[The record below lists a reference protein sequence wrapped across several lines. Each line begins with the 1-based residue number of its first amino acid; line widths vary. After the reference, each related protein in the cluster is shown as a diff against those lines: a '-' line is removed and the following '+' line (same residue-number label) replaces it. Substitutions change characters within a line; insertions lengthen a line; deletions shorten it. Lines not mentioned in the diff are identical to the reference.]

1 MMEDSIDQIKPLIR
15 FRLTQLDTISLSPDD
30 CSTHALRTSP
40 FLPAG
45 RQLYKVPVIR
55 IFGATPAGQ
64 RVLAHVHGAMS
75 YFYVQYDGPI
85 DPDTVHRFIRR
96 LGHALNYATAASLG
110 QVNSNKSG
118 DRSRHQY
125 VAYIA
130 ICKGV
135 PFYGF
140 HVGYRYFLKIYCLQ
154 ARFKKRMADLLR
166 SGKVIDPSSYSPF
179 QTSNNQ
185 RASSARAGFKIFEEH
200 IPFHLQFMLDHNLY
214 GCGMI
219 ELSECS
225 FRLPLPV
232 DPAQSSNSDV
242 RGLFSSSNVSNDLL
256 GPPSLTKTSYCTLE
270 IDCHVSA
277 IMNRHIVQ
285 ERSLH
290 DDFHELVGNPIFGDE
305 KLVHS
310 VKELWEDE
318 RRRRQ
323 ARGMTGPHEVSESG
337 PSSQRIYG
345 KGEQPEWAMEPDY
358 RQQIKA
364 LVDQDLRKRAETR
377 FESFVKPQSHL
388 SNLIPTTFQAI
399 EAIHISTWIR
409 DETNENPFGV
419 WAINGIGISRLDTEK
434 GGRTGSPETIKMNG
448 PSRGEEE
455 EVCESIDVSILQ
467 SQMQDYKDDAL
478 DEDNNAAM
486 NIELKEYEDVDL
498 PDMDW
503 DALEE
508 LDGPLEHEWDIE
520 ADADRATAQG
530 RSESRGLNTTPRK
543 TKGSIVSRNGTAS
556 PASRRMMTPRKS
568 KSTHPGAA
576 GISGTDLFSPS
587 NSSAA
592 AAIETPSKRQNTLI
606 EHFSPQKLNVSK
618 CDSNTKAPT
627 TPTRGQALP
636 IITNEMR
643 KRTTREQ
650 DDGFAQPK
658 EGKMMKFI
666 SRQGASPARVA
677 QQASSKQTEK
687 PPRPPYPEPIIDS
700 NHPSPAP
707 IPQNDKPPV
716 DETLFEDLTF
726 SDFALT
732 PSTLPNSQPP
742 SQPPQLPA
750 HTTPISSSN
759 DFLVDSARRARSS
772 KRLSIILTTPIV
784 LKKSTHSWYQYSI
797 TPPASKE
804 LVRTLVPAKVYK
816 DPFYSDPND
825 VSSRKREYGG
835 RLYTILGSTLRY
847 LPEFTHQLDMSFM
860 GAGGSVGGV
869 GEKKARIARW
879 EFAIGPP
886 RISELREHQILEKS
900 KRPENYLMISQ
911 IEGPTQMN
919 EGYKYTPLKKKVENQ
934 DQESQQMDVLA
945 VEVHAKNRGTLRPDP
960 SQDPIEVVFYCLQ
973 SSRRLESGNGRR
985 PGTYVGMIIVKGGKD
1000 DNQKVK
1006 YALNDCLV
1014 EVVETEIEL
1023 MNLLI
1028 DKVRDWD
1035 PEVLTGFE
1043 LESWSWGYVMGRG
1056 RELDFDV
1063 VHEFGR
1069 VKRESH
1075 GRFAGKDDKWGYTH
1089 GSSIRVSGR
1098 HVLSIWRIIRSEFA
1112 VTQYTFEN
1120 LVFHILRKRL
1130 PHYSFATLGTW
1141 WRSGSIERQRRVLL
1155 YYLDRVEL
1163 DLHLMDET
1171 EIISRNAEISR
1182 VLGVDFFSAISRGSQ
1197 FKVESVLFRIAKP
1210 ENYLLPSPSR
1220 EEVGQQNAA
1229 ECIPLIMEPQSAFY
1243 KSPLIVL
1250 DFQSLYPSIMIAY
1263 NYCYST
1269 CLGRI
1274 GTFKG
1279 TSKFGTS
1286 ALDLPDG
1293 LLGLLKDHLIV
1304 SPNGL
1309 MFVKPQVR
1317 KSLLSKMLSEF
1328 LDTRVMIKES
1338 MKAVKDDKGMCK
1350 MMNARQLGLKFI
1362 ANVTYGYTSA
1372 SFSGRMPCVE
1382 IADAIVQTGRET
1394 LEKSM
1399 EFIHSVKEWDAK
1411 VVYGD
1416 TDSLFVY
1423 LPGRTKEDAFR
1434 IGKEMA
1440 EAVTKRNPAPVKLK
1454 FEKVYLPCVLMAKK
1468 RYVGSKY
1475 ESLADVEPHLE
1486 AKGIEVI
1493 RRDGIPALQK
1503 IQETCLKKLF
1513 RTQDLSDIK
1522 AYLYRQWQ
1530 RLLLGKVSIQDFT
1543 FAKEVKLGTYSEN
1556 VPPPP
1561 GALIAARKM
1570 ASDPRTEPAYAERVP
1585 YVIVK
1590 GAPQSRLRDRAVP
1603 PEVVLENPMLALD
1616 SEYYITRVFIPS
1628 LARIFNLIGV
1638 DIASWY
1644 ASMPKFV
1651 RIHKPIK
1658 AGPTEDAK
1666 EESDVVNEIAQVQA
1680 QAQARVGVMVDEHF
1694 RSDRCMN
1701 CEEEMIES
1709 GEVSRG
1715 ILLCQA
1721 CCEQPDGV
1729 AYALMVRARAREKK
1743 LRDIEGACRVCSNTP
1758 ALESVDCDSLDCGR
1772 MYERIRA
1779 STAASVEAGTEV
1791 LETVK
1796 WLDGA
1801 SKKKYTDTAKGKEL
1815 EW

>member
-1 MMEDSIDQIKPLIR
+1 MIVQDSINQSKPLIR
-15 FRLTQLDTISLSPDD
+15 FRLTQLDAVSLSPDD
-30 CSTHALRTSP
+30 CSSHALRTSP

-45 RQLYKVPVIR
+45 RQLNKVPVIR

-110 QVNSNKSG
+110 QVNSNKSA

-130 ICKGV
+130 LCKGV

-166 SGKVIDPSSYSPF
+166 SGKVIDPSSHSPY

-185 RASSARAGFKIFEEH
+185 RGSSARAGFKVFEEH

-225 FRLPLPV
+225 FRLPLP
-232 DPAQSSNSDV
+232 DDLPQSPNSNV
-242 RGLFSSSNVSNDLL
+242 AGLFSAGNVPTDLL
-256 GPPSLTKTSYCTLE
+256 GPRSLTKTSHCTLE

-285 ERSLH
+285 ERALH
-290 DDFHELVGNPIFGDE
+290 DDFHELLGNPAFGDE

-337 PSSQRIYG
+337 PSSQRIFG

-364 LVDQDLRKRAETR
+364 LVDQELRKRGESR
-377 FESFVKPQSHL
+377 FESFVKPQSYL
-388 SNLIPTTFQAI
+388 SNMIPTTFQAV
-399 EAIHISTWIR
+399 EAIHMSTWIR

-419 WAINGIGISRLDTEK
+419 WAINGIGISRLA
-434 GGRTGSPETIKMNG
+434 
-448 PSRGEEE
+448 GE
-455 EVCESIDVSILQ
+455 
-467 SQMQDYKDDAL
+467 QDYKDDAP
-478 DEDNNAAM
+478 DEDNDAAM

-498 PDMDW
+498 PD
-503 DALEE
+503 
-508 LDGPLEHEWDIE
+508 P
-520 ADADRATAQG
+520 
-530 RSESRGLNTTPRK
+530 
-543 TKGSIVSRNGTAS
+543 
-556 PASRRMMTPRKS
+556 
-568 KSTHPGAA
+568 
-576 GISGTDLFSPS
+576 
-587 NSSAA
+587 
-592 AAIETPSKRQNTLI
+592 
-606 EHFSPQKLNVSK
+606 
-618 CDSNTKAPT
+618 
-627 TPTRGQALP
+627 
-636 IITNEMR
+636 
-643 KRTTREQ
+643 
-650 DDGFAQPK
+650 
-658 EGKMMKFI
+658 
-666 SRQGASPARVA
+666 
-677 QQASSKQTEK
+677 TEK
-687 PPRPPYPEPIIDS
+687 PSHPPYPEPLINS
-700 NHPSPAP
+700 KRHSHAS
-707 IPQNDKPPV
+707 IPQIDKPSF
-716 DETLFEDLTF
+716 DETLLEDLTF

-732 PSTLPNSQPP
+732 PSTQPNSQPQQQQQ
-742 SQPPQLPA
+742 QPQQLPA

-759 DFLVDSARRARSS
+759 DFSMDSARRARSS
-772 KRLSIILTTPIV
+772 KRLSIVLTTPIAP
-784 LKKSTHSWYQYSI
+784 KNPSKSWYQYSI

-804 LVRTLVPAKVYK
+804 LLRTLIPAKVYK

-825 VSSRKREYGG
+825 VPNRKREYGG

-847 LPEFTHQLDMSFM
+847 LPEFTHQLDLSFM
-860 GAGGSVGGV
+860 GAGESVYGS
-869 GEKKARIARW
+869 GERKARITRW

-886 RISELREHQILEKS
+886 RISELRQHQILEKS

-911 IEGPTQMN
+911 IEGPTQKN
-919 EGYKYTPLKKKVENQ
+919 EGYKYTPIKKKLENE
-934 DQESQQMDVLA
+934 DPESQQMDVLA
-945 VEVHAKNRGTLRPDP
+945 VEVHAKNRADLRPDP
-960 SQDPIEVVFYCLQ
+960 AQDPIEVVFYCLQ
-973 SSRRLESGNGRR
+973 SSRRVERGNGRR
-985 PGTYVGMIIVKGGKD
+985 PGTYVGMIVVKGG
-1000 DNQKVK
+1000 NHGGQKVK
-1006 YALNDCLV
+1006 YALNDCLI
-1014 EVVETEIEL
+1014 EVVDTEIEL

-1069 VKRESH
+1069 VKHESH

-1098 HVLSIWRIIRSEFA
+1098 HVLSIWRIIRSELA

-1130 PHYSFATLGTW
+1130 PHYSFATLGKW

-1155 YYLDRVEL
+1155 YYMDRVEL
-1163 DLHLMDET
+1163 DIHLMDET

-1269 CLGRI
+1269 CLGRV

-1293 LLGLLKDHLIV
+1293 LLSLLKDHLIV

-1468 RYVGSKY
+1468 RYVGAKY
-1475 ESLADVEPHLE
+1475 ESLADAEPHFE

-1603 PEVVLENPMLALD
+1603 PEVVLQNPILALD

-1651 RIHKPIK
+1651 RIFKPIK
-1658 AGPTEDAK
+1658 AGPTGDAK
-1666 EESDVVNEIAQVQA
+1666 EASDVANETAQMIWLKSNIFQIA
-1680 QAQARVGVMVDEHF
+1680 
-1694 RSDRCMN
+1694 
-1701 CEEEMIES
+1701 
-1709 GEVSRG
+1709 SRG

-1729 AYALMVRARAREKK
+1729 AYTLMARARAREKK
-1743 LRDIEGACRVCSNTP
+1743 LRDIEGACRICSNTP
-1758 ALESVDCDSLDCGR
+1758 ALESVECDSLDCGR
-1772 MYERIRA
+1772 MYERVKA
-1779 STAASVEAGTEV
+1779 STAAGVEAGTEV

-1796 WLDGA
+1796 WLDGVSHVIPEMYPPRWTEA
-1801 SKKKYTDTAKGKEL
+1801 RKHRGTDSDLGFCLVPRFQGRGIPVLQKAKSLNGDQWLEL
-1815 EW
+1815 IS